1 MMCHRHF
8 SPCGAPHASQW
19 PTTVEAVNDTLI
31 RWGGSRAVASLSL
44 KIVVVL
50 LLVVGVPLLAFWPFG
65 KTHAPTVEVYDEAGV
80 LQVDGTAS
88 SLENLRFRED
98 VKLVVVTLDTGY
110 GDNFNSAVLA
120 YARQQHPEWIS
131 ASNPNYWADGLVIL
145 GVSPRGRWTGCYFGE
160 DVKVESVVQ
169 RDIQDAGKDSFR
181 QGLWAP
187 GVERMAA
194 HAANVMGRPIDSDIG
209 AFLVSGL
216 GVVGGLIMAGMM
228 LWTRVKARSAFA
240 QARRHYSQVTTDY
253 EGTQIKAGLIPT
265 DDAHGAQVL
274 ARFAWFEDRY
284 AELTRAFRD
293 FGDPRGAAWFAWGCR
308 PEANRLNRRAGE
320 LDSLDDA
327 ISNASALLT
336 MSEGWREAWRNE
348 QGPVQEDLASFKEL
362 CSSVQ
367 SKGVLNIAQES
378 IWLKASSDRVAAMT
392 NEMEAGTLTP
402 SAALDELDTISQDV
416 RTRAESLARRALK
429 ADTSSYRSSRLRRYE
444 SSRSRG
450 WNRGDAYL
458 GWWTVGGEQFSYD
471 PTSTIRINPSSPG
484 ASASGVLHWTGAGS
498 SSHFSTPISD
508 LVTGYSSAA
517 DWQPSSS
524 SGSSGY
530 SGGGGGYS
538 GGGGFSGAGSSSH
551 F

>member
-1 MMCHRHF
+1 MVR
-8 SPCGAPHASQW
+8 
-19 PTTVEAVNDTLI
+19 L
-31 RWGGSRAVASLSL
+31 
-44 KIVVVL
+44 
-50 LLVVGVPLLAFWPFG
+50 
-65 KTHAPTVEVYDEAGV
+65 
-80 LQVDGTAS
+80 
-88 SLENLRFRED
+88 
-98 VKLVVVTLDTGY
+98 
-110 GDNFNSAVLA
+110 
-120 YARQQHPEWIS
+120 
-131 ASNPNYWADGLVIL
+131 
-145 GVSPRGRWTGCYFGE
+145 
-160 DVKVESVVQ
+160 
-169 RDIQDAGKDSFR
+169 
-181 QGLWAP
+181 
-187 GVERMAA
+187 
-194 HAANVMGRPIDSDIG
+194 
-209 AFLVSGL
+209 
-216 GVVGGLIMAGMM
+216 
-228 LWTRVKARSAFA
+228 
-240 QARRHYSQVTTDY
+240 
-253 EGTQIKAGLIPT
+253 
-265 DDAHGAQVL
+265 
-274 ARFAWFEDRY
+274 
-284 AELTRAFRD
+284 
-293 FGDPRGAAWFAWGCR
+293 GCR

-348 QGPVQEDLASFKEL
+348 QGPVLEDLASFKEL

-530 SGGGGGYS
+530 SGGGGRLFRWRGLLRRRLEFAFLS
-538 GGGGFSGAGSSSH
+538 DCFFGRAGGRRTPPYLAHVRPARQAEVDEGDEVDFFERNRRCHRRSR
-551 F
+551 